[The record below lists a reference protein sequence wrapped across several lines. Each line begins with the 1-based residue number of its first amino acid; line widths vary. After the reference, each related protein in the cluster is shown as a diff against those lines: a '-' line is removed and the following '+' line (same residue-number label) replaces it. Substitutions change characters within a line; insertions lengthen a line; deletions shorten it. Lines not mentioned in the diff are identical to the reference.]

1 MDGISLELKPSGR
14 TVLGAEAANE
24 ALATFGT
31 GLWPIDLTAA
41 SDDVRV
47 LLSRP
52 KLTSAEVAIVRE
64 AFLLP
69 RERLLEVI
77 VASGREPSVP
87 DGGELSTLDV
97 ANNVTYP
104 QLYIVE
110 AGVDYSRFDR
120 LHQNQADDGTELD
133 EVLSILSGSGVRLIQ
148 RLPDGN
154 EATLQVDCVDGQT
167 GWLLSYGGHPHIG
180 SFTGASPG
188 TKALVQAI
196 GPVRWQARYTESA

>member
-1 MDGISLELKPSGR
+1 MG
-14 TVLGAEAANE
+14 VEAANE
-24 ALATFGT
+24 ALAAFGT
-31 GLWPIDLTAA
+31 RLWPIDLTAA
-41 SDDVRV
+41 PGDVRT
-47 LLSRP
+47 LLARP
-52 KLTSAEVAIVRE
+52 KLTSAEVVTVRE

-120 LHQNQADDGTELD
+120 LHQNKADDGTELD

-148 RLPDGN
+148 RLADGSQ
-154 EATLQVDCVDGQT
+154 ATLQVDCVDGQT

-188 TKALVQAI
+188 TKVLVQAI
-196 GPVRWQARYTESA
+196 GPARWQARYTEGA